1 MDQKPSTGDASAL
14 KRHGA
19 GRKTAY
25 WLIPWLVLIVS
36 FVASVWVWRGVTTHD
51 SDRDRIQFNSS
62 VSEFQNRLA
71 AVSNGHDALLRGCAA
86 LFGAST
92 EVTSQEWDSFIDS
105 LQVQRFYPGVYAIGF
120 AQFITGDDLL
130 QTGTETVVIESSSLK
145 ISPAG
150 KREKYL
156 PVVMVSPQNTQIDK
170 VLGYDLLSD
179 PVRRQA
185 VEEALKTGNSAI
197 SSRINLMENTATAET
212 KTGFLR
218 VFPVF
223 RRLNSEDQASATRR
237 LFGMVISPVCLVE
250 YVSSVLGTYK
260 DEIGVQLYDN
270 ASETAETL
278 VCDSTGLGIGSC
290 RRSRFVATSTVD
302 ICGRF
307 LHARF
312 FSLPAYEES
321 MQRFDSAFVLVSSFV
336 LSVVLSIFAFALYG
350 RQQAMNELADSM
362 HGMTLLSRA
371 IENSANMVVITDAD
385 GVIEYVNSSFCKSS
399 GYSRDEAIGQTPR
412 IVNSRVHSSE
422 YYHDMWQ
429 TILSG
434 KSWTGRF
441 CNRRKTG
448 ELYWESANISPVI
461 DAEGR
466 IAHFIAVKEDIT
478 ESLNT
483 QKALEEAKKAAE
495 TASIAKSQFL
505 ANMSHEI
512 RTPMNAVIGYSH
524 LALKSGMPDKMHEY
538 LNKILVSGNK
548 VLELINDILD
558 FSKIEA
564 GKLSIENTSFILDE
578 VMSDLANVVSTG
590 GNGKEIYFFFMI
602 PPDVPENLIGDPHR
616 LGQILTNLVSNAF
629 KFTER
634 GEIEVRVALLEKIES
649 QVKLE
654 FSVRDTGI
662 GLSVEQQKR
671 IFEDFSQADGS
682 TTRKYGGTGLGLSI
696 SRKLA
701 NAMGGQLEV
710 ESESGR
716 GSRFFFSA
724 WFGVEMA
731 KAQPVSEVLSGR
743 RFIIT
748 DSRVLP
754 WRGLMAHLEMS
765 SASVRLVPSGRE
777 LLAMLKTQP
786 EEQICDLVFIYV
798 KLPDMDGVEL
808 ARSIRNDPDLKKRPA
823 VVLVAHRDEFSALCN
838 DKTIRSTV
846 ADDVIMA
853 PITPS
858 DMMNT
863 VIGIFA
869 PLLRRQGIKH
879 FEEHDWKNQLYGVR
893 VLLAEDNLINQEI
906 ALELLQQAGCSVRIA
921 NDGCQAVEE
930 IMAADVP
937 WDIVLMDV
945 QMPHMDG
952 LDATRMIRA
961 DARFADL
968 PIVAMTAHAMSDARD
983 RCLQSGMNA
992 HIVKPINPEDLFQTI
1007 RRFCRPDQH
1016 IPKTQ
1021 SVNVLTA
1028 AGSPENF
1035 RIDGLDVVSGMR
1047 RVMGNFSLYIKLL
1060 RRFVEEQANVSTR
1073 IAQLLEQGD
1082 TTRAAQLV
1090 HAIKGVSGNLGATEV
1105 FTQAQT
1111 LERCI
1116 KEARPAPQIENEMKN
1131 FAARLSSVISAIR
1144 VSLPAEQPAAG
1155 EFDGQAAPQ
1164 ISQKLNKELPILI
1177 KLLKQSSIEL
1187 IEYYKNLTEELRSV
1201 CSQEEFSLLEKAI
1214 RIGEFDQAVEPL
1226 IKLAARLQIDIEADK

>member
-1 MDQKPSTGDASAL
+1 MDQKQAKNDASAL
-14 KRHGA
+14 KRHGS
-19 GRKTAY
+19 GRKNAW
-25 WLIPWLVLIVS
+25 WLVPWLVLVVS
-36 FVASVWVWRGVTTHD
+36 FVASVWVWSQVTAKD
-51 SDRDRIQFNSS
+51 FARDTVQFNSA
-62 VSEFQNRLA
+62 VEEFRHRLEA
-71 AVSNGHDALLRGCAA
+71 ISIAHEGLLRSCSA
-86 LFGAST
+86 LFEAST
-92 EVTSQEWDSFIDS
+92 EVNAGEWDSFVRL
-105 LQVQRFYPGVYAIGF
+105 LQVPKYYPGVNAIGF
-120 AQFITGDDLL
+120 ALY
-130 QTGTETVVIESSSLK
+130 IESDDVLPGF
-145 ISPAG
+145 SPAPAASMTASIWPPG
-150 KREKYL
+150 KRNKYL
-156 PVVMVSPQNTQIDK
+156 PITLVAPAFGSFMRLV
-170 VLGYDLLSD
+170 GFDLLTE
-179 PVRRQA
+179 PVRRKA
-185 VEEALKTGNSAI
+185 AEEAINSGKPTVSGCVDLIVSA
-197 SSRINLMENTATAET
+197 SDKEHS
-212 KTGFLR
+212 GFVR
-218 VFPVF
+218 FFPVF
-223 RRLNSEDQASATRR
+223 KKCDKQDSSGLAGRV
-237 LFGMVISPVCLVE
+237 GGVIVSPVSLLE
-250 YVSSVLGTYK
+250 YVNSVLGERKNQIGVLVY
-260 DEIGVQLYDN
+260 DEING
-270 ASETAETL
+270 AEKI
-278 VCDSTGLGIGSC
+278 VCDSSGFGLARC
-290 RRSRFVATSTVD
+290 RSALFVATGSVD
-302 ICGRF
+302 LCGRVLSAKF
-307 LHARF
+307 Y
-312 FSLPAYEES
+312 SLPAYEES
-321 MQRFDSAFVLVSSFV
+321 LQRFDSAFVLISSFI
-336 LSVVLSIFAFALYG
+336 LSIVLSIFAFALYG
-350 RQQAMNELADSM
+350 RQQALNELADSM
-362 HGMTLLSRA
+362 HGMMLLSRA

-399 GYSRDEAIGQTPR
+399 GYSRDEAIGQNPR

-434 KSWTGRF
+434 KTWTGRF

-448 ELYWESANISPVI
+448 ELYWESANISPVVN
-461 DAEGR
+461 AEGQ

-483 QKALEEAKKAAE
+483 QKALEEAKKVAE
-495 TASIAKSQFL
+495 TASVAKTQFL

-524 LALKSGMPDKMHEY
+524 LALKSGMPDKIHEY

-590 GNGKEIYFFFMI
+590 GNGREIYFFFMI
-602 PPDVPENLIGDPHR
+602 PPDVPENLIGDPRR

-634 GEIEVRVALLEKIES
+634 GEIEVRVTLLEKIES

-654 FSVRDTGI
+654 FSVRDTVI
-662 GLSVEQQKR
+662 GLSAEQQKR

-710 ESESGR
+710 ESEPGR

-724 WFGVEMA
+724 WFGVEMV
-731 KAQPVSEVLSGR
+731 KAPPISEVLGGR

-777 LLAMLKTQP
+777 LLEMLKNQP

-808 ARSIRNDPDLKKRPA
+808 ARTIRNDSDLKKRPA

-838 DKTIRSTV
+838 DKTIRSTL
-846 ADDVIMA
+846 ADDIIMA

-869 PLLRRQGIKH
+869 PVLRRQGMKL

-921 NDGCQAVEE
+921 SDGCQAVEE

-968 PIVAMTAHAMSDARD
+968 PIVAMTAHAMNDARD

-1007 RRFCRPDQH
+1007 RRFCRPDLR
-1016 IPKTQ
+1016 IPKKQ
-1021 SVNVLTA
+1021 VEALA
-1028 AGSPENF
+1028 AAASSPETF
-1035 RIDGLDVVSGMR
+1035 KADGLDVVSGMR
-1047 RVMGNFSLYIKLL
+1047 RVMGNFSLYVKLL
-1060 RRFVEEQANVSTR
+1060 RRFVEEQANVASR

-1090 HAIKGVSGNLGATEV
+1090 HAIKGVAGNLGATEV
-1105 FTQAQT
+1105 FAQAQT

-1116 KEARPAPQIENEMKN
+1116 KESRPASHIESEMKI
-1131 FAARLSSVISAIR
+1131 FAARLSSLISSLR
-1144 VSLPAEQPAAG
+1144 VALPAEQPVVG
-1155 EFDGQAAPQ
+1155 EFDGQASPQ
-1164 ISQKLNKELPILI
+1164 ISQKLNKELPVLI
-1177 KLLKQSSIEL
+1177 KLLKQSSVEL
-1187 IEYYKNLTEELRSV
+1187 IECYKNLSEELRSV
-1201 CSQEEFSLLEKAI
+1201 CSREEFALLEKAI
-1214 RIGEFDQAVEPL
+1214 RTGEFDQAVEPL
-1226 IKLAARLQIDIEADK
+1226 IQLAARLQIDTEADT

>member
-1 MDQKPSTGDASAL
+1 MDRKPSNGDASAL

-19 GRKTAY
+19 GRKTAG
-25 WLIPWLVLIVS
+25 WLIPWLVLVVS
-36 FVASVWVWRGVTTHD
+36 FVASVWVWQKVTAHD
-51 SDRDRIQFNSS
+51 SERDRIQFNSS
-62 VSEFQNRLA
+62 VLEFMHRIA
-71 AVSNGHDALLRGCAA
+71 AVSNGHDALLRSCAA
-86 LFGAST
+86 LFEASS
-92 EVTSQEWDSFIDS
+92 EVTSQEWDSFVAS
-105 LQVQRFYPGVYAIGF
+105 LQVKRFYPGVYAIGF
-120 AQFITGDDLL
+120 ARFTDNDSLFQK
-130 QTGTETVVIESSSLK
+130 GTDTVILASSSLQIK
-145 ISPAG
+145 PDG
-150 KREKYL
+150 KRESYL
-156 PVVMVSPQNTQIDK
+156 PVIMVSPQGSQIDR
-170 VLGYDLLSD
+170 VIGFDLLSD

-185 VEEALKTGNSAI
+185 VEEAVKTGNSAI
-197 SSRINLMENTATAET
+197 SGRINLIESASAGEA

-218 VFPVF
+218 VFPVV
-223 RRLNSEDQASATRR
+223 RKMQSDGQASETRH
-237 LFGMVISPVCLVE
+237 LWGMVISPVYLVE
-250 YVSSVLGTYK
+250 YVRSVLGSYR

-270 ASETAETL
+270 SSESAEAL

-312 FSLPAYEES
+312 FSLPAYEDS
-321 MQRFDSAFVLVSSFV
+321 MQRFDSAFVLISSFI
-336 LSVVLSIFAFALYG
+336 LSIVLSIFAFALYG
-350 RQQAMNELADSM
+350 RQQALNELADSM
-362 HGMTLLSRA
+362 HGMMLLSRA
-371 IENSANMVVITDAD
+371 IENSANMVVITDAN

-399 GYSRDEAIGQTPR
+399 GYSRDEVIGKTPG
-412 IVNSRVHSSE
+412 IVNSQVHPAE
-422 YYHDMWQ
+422 YYRDMWQ

-441 CNRRKTG
+441 CNRRKSG

-495 TASIAKSQFL
+495 GANIAKTQFL

-564 GKLSIENTSFILDE
+564 GKLSIENTSFVLDE
-578 VMSDLANVVSTG
+578 VMSDLANVVSAG
-590 GNGKEIYFFFMI
+590 GNGREIYFFFMI
-602 PPDVPENLIGDPHR
+602 PPDIPENLVGDPHR

-662 GLSVEQQKR
+662 GLSPEQQKR

-710 ESESGR
+710 ESEPGR

-724 WFGVEMA
+724 WFGVETA
-731 KAQPVSEVLSGR
+731 KSQPVSEVLGGR

-748 DSRVLP
+748 DSRALP

-765 SASVRLVPSGRE
+765 SATVRLVPSGRE
-777 LLAMLKTQP
+777 LLEALKSEP
-786 EEQICDLVFIYV
+786 EEQLCDLVFIYA
-798 KLPDMDGVEL
+798 KLTDMDGVEL
-808 ARSIRNDPDLKKRPA
+808 ARTIRNDQTLKKRPA

-869 PLLRRQGIKH
+869 PVLRRQGMKH

-921 NDGCQAVEE
+921 SDGCQAVEE

-961 DARFADL
+961 DSRFADL

-1007 RRFCRPDQH
+1007 RRFCRPDQQ
-1016 IPKTQ
+1016 IPRAQQVK
-1021 SVNVLTA
+1021 VLA
-1028 AGSPENF
+1028 ESSPESF
-1035 RIDGLDVVSGMR
+1035 RVDGLDVVSGMR
-1047 RVMGNFSLYIKLL
+1047 RVMGNFSLYVKLL

-1073 IAQLLEQGD
+1073 ITQLLEQGD

-1105 FTQAQT
+1105 FAQAQN

-1116 KEARPAPQIENEMKN
+1116 KEARPAAQIETEMKN
-1131 FAARLSSVISAIR
+1131 FSARLGSLVSAIR
-1144 VSLPAEQPAAG
+1144 VALPDEQPVTS
-1155 EFDGQAAPQ
+1155 EFDGQATPH
-1164 ISQKLNKELPILI
+1164 ISQKLHKELPLLI
-1177 KLLKQSSIEL
+1177 KLLKQSSVEL
-1187 IEYYKNLTEELRSV
+1187 IECYKNLSEELRSV
-1201 CSQEEFSLLEKAI
+1201 CSQEEYSLLEKAV
-1214 RIGEFDQAVEPL
+1214 RTGEFDQAVEPL
-1226 IKLAARLQIDIEADK
+1226 TKLAARLQIDIEADK

>member
-1 MDQKPSTGDASAL
+1 MDRKPSNNDASAL
-14 KRHGA
+14 KRHGTGQKNA
-19 GRKTAY
+19 G
-25 WLIPWLVLIVS
+25 WLIPWLVLAVS
-36 FVASVWVWRGVTTHD
+36 FIASVWVWNQVTTKD
-51 SDRDRIQFNSS
+51 FARDTVQFNFS
-62 VSEFQNRLA
+62 VDEFRHRLA
-71 AVSNGHDALLRGCAA
+71 AVSNGHDALLRSCAA
-86 LFGAST
+86 LFEASS
-92 EVTSQEWDSFIDS
+92 EVTSQEWDSFVVS

-120 AQFITGDDLL
+120 AQFMSGESTPGD
-130 QTGTETVVIESSSLK
+130 TETPTVSSSPVK
-145 ISPAG
+145 IIPAG
-150 KREKYL
+150 KRDRYL
-156 PVVMVSPQNTQIDK
+156 PVIMVSPQNSQIDR
-170 VLGYDLLSD
+170 GIGFDLLSD

-185 VEEALKTGNSAI
+185 VEEAARTGSSAI
-197 SSRINLMENTATAET
+197 SGRINLIESAALAEI

-223 RRLNSEDQASATRR
+223 RKVHAKKNAAMGRQLS
-237 LFGMVISPVCLVE
+237 GMVISPVCLVE
-250 YVSSVLGTYK
+250 YVRSVLGDYK
-260 DEIGVQLYDN
+260 EEIGVQLFDGELE
-270 ASETAETL
+270 SAETM
-278 VCDSTGLGIGSC
+278 VCDSTGLGKDIC
-290 RRSRFVATSTVD
+290 RRSRFIATATVD

-307 LHARF
+307 LYARF
-312 FSLPAYEES
+312 FSLPSYEES
-321 MQRFDSAFVLVSSFV
+321 LRRFDSAFVLVSSFI
-336 LSVVLSIFAFALYG
+336 LSIVLSIFAFALYG
-350 RQQAMNELADSM
+350 RQQALNELADSM
-362 HGMTLLSRA
+362 HGMMLLSRA
-371 IENSANMVVITDAD
+371 IENSANMVVITNAD
-385 GVIEYVNSSFCKSS
+385 GIIEYVNSSFCKSS
-399 GYSRDEAIGQTPR
+399 GYSRDEVIGQNPR

-448 ELYWESANISPVI
+448 ELYWESVNISPVI
-461 DAEGR
+461 DAEGQ

-483 QKALEEAKKAAE
+483 QKALEETKKAAE
-495 TASIAKSQFL
+495 AANIAKSQFL

-524 LALKSGMPDKMHEY
+524 LALKSGMPDKMHDY

-564 GKLSIENTSFILDE
+564 GKLNIENTSFVLDE

-602 PPDVPENLIGDPHR
+602 PPDIPENLVGDPHR

-634 GEIEVRVALLEKIES
+634 GEIEVRVALLEKIEA

-662 GLSVEQQKR
+662 GLSPEQQKR

-710 ESESGR
+710 ESEPGR

-724 WFGVEMA
+724 WFGVETV
-731 KAQPVSEVLSGR
+731 KAQPVSEVLGGR
-743 RFIIT
+743 KFIIT

-777 LLAMLKTQP
+777 LLETLKKQP
-786 EEQICDLVFIYV
+786 EEQVCDLVFIYI

-808 ARSIRNDPDLKKRPA
+808 ARIIRTDPALKKRPA
-823 VVLVAHRDEFSALCN
+823 VVLVAHREEFSALCN
-838 DKTIRSTV
+838 DKTIRSTI

-869 PLLRRQGIKH
+869 PVLRRQGMKH

-921 NDGCQAVEE
+921 SDGCQAVEE

-961 DARFADL
+961 DSRFAEL

-983 RCLQSGMNA
+983 RCLQLGMNA

-1007 RRFCRPDQH
+1007 RRFCRPDQQ

-1021 SVNVLTA
+1021 PVKILTA
-1028 AGSPENF
+1028 ESSPENF
-1035 RIDGLDVVSGMR
+1035 RVDGLDVVSGMR
-1047 RVMGNFSLYIKLL
+1047 RVMGNFSLYVKLL
-1060 RRFVEEQANVSTR
+1060 RRFVEEQANVSAR

-1090 HAIKGVSGNLGATEV
+1090 HAVKGVSGNLGATEV
-1105 FTQAQT
+1105 FTQAQA

-1116 KEARPAPQIENEMKN
+1116 KEARPAAQIETEVKN
-1131 FAARLSSVISAIR
+1131 FSARLSSLISALR
-1144 VSLPAEQPAAG
+1144 VSLPAEQPVSG
-1155 EFDGQAAPQ
+1155 EFDGQAPLQ

-1177 KLLKQSSIEL
+1177 KLLKQSSVEL
-1187 IEYYKNLTEELRSV
+1187 IECYKNLSEELRSV
-1201 CSQEEFSLLEKAI
+1201 CSLDEFTLLEKAI
-1214 RIGEFDQAVEPL
+1214 RTGEFDQAVEPL
-1226 IKLAARLQIDIEADK
+1226 TKLAARLQIDTETDK